1 MKKNIGP
8 KLALY
13 PAPVTVVGTLKE
25 DAKPNWILIAHMGI
39 LSQNKLSLSIHA
51 SHYSTALIRK
61 TSKLSVNIV
70 DEAMLPAA
78 DYTGIVSANKTDKS
92 AVFDYEMGANGT
104 PIVNASPLAME
115 CEVFDVYEADG
126 YVNFFCTI
134 VNTYVEDEM
143 LDKKGQINYERLKP
157 VLFEMP
163 THKYLATG
171 KVLGDAVKMG
181 RPFKGE
187 SPPAVRFTIAVM
199 LQASL

>member
-143 LDKKGQINYERLKP
+143 LDEKGQINYERLKP

-163 THKYLATG
+163 THK
-171 KVLGDAVKMG
+171 
-181 RPFKGE
+181 
-187 SPPAVRFTIAVM
+187 
-199 LQASL
+199 

>member
-25 DAKPNWILIAHMGI
+25 DAKPNWILIAHVGI

-92 AVFDYEMGANGT
+92 AVFAYEMGANGT
-104 PIVNASPLAME
+104 PIANASPLAME

-143 LDKKGQINYERLKP
+143 LDEKGQINYERLKP

-181 RPFKGE
+181 RTFKGE
-187 SPPAVRFTIAVM
+187 
-199 LQASL
+199 

>member
-1 MKKNIGP
+1 
-8 KLALY
+8 
-13 PAPVTVVGTLKE
+13 
-25 DAKPNWILIAHMGI
+25 
-39 LSQNKLSLSIHA
+39 
-51 SHYSTALIRK
+51 
-61 TSKLSVNIV
+61 
-70 DEAMLPAA
+70 MLPAA

-115 CEVFDVYEADG
+115 CEVFDVYEVDG

-143 LDKKGQINYERLKP
+143 LDEKGQINYERLKP

-171 KVLGDAVKMG
+171 KVLGDAVKTG
-181 RPFKGE
+181 RTFKGE
-187 SPPAVRFTIAVM
+187 
-199 LQASL
+199 